1 VTLSKAVHR
10 PPNRGNSSSSGV
22 SSPRGRFKTPFSTD
36 YYESPSHHRTIPR
49 SHDRPN
55 PPLTRYH
62 RGEREDFFM
71 ASVQVSVSVVV
82 FQEDE
87 YVCAQCLEYDIAAQA
102 KTLDDCLYEFG
113 RLLTGHVAI
122 SLENNLEPFHGI
134 PRAPARFWEWF
145 ERSKIPL
152 VAPTFNAEALTRR
165 GVVVDPPQI
174 RVAQPQ
180 AA

>member
-1 VTLSKAVHR
+1 M
-10 PPNRGNSSSSGV
+10 GV
-22 SSPRGRFKTPFSTD
+22 REEFS
-36 YYESPSHHRTIPR
+36 
-49 SHDRPN
+49 
-55 PPLTRYH
+55 
-62 RGEREDFFM
+62 M

-102 KTLDDCLYEFG
+102 KTLEDCLYEFG
-113 RLLTGHVAI
+113 RLLTGHGAI

-134 PRAPARFWEWF
+134 PPAPARFWEWF

-152 VAPTFNAEALTRR
+152 EAPSFSAEALRR
-165 GVVVDPPQI
+165 CGVVVAPPQI